1 MVMFLFLMLIIIAA
15 VVLYI
20 LYTQGKLGTGDKDPL
35 NVFKKQETPKEILDR
50 RFASGEI
57 GEEEYR
63 RMKKAIDE

>member
-1 MVMFLFLMLIIIAA
+1 MMLFLLLIIVAA
-15 VVLYI
+15 IVLYI

-35 NVFKKQETPKEILDR
+35 NIFKKKETPREVLDR

-63 RMKKAIDE
+63 RMRKTLEE

>member
-1 MVMFLFLMLIIIAA
+1 MMLFLLLVIVAA

-35 NVFKKQETPKEILDR
+35 NVFKKKETPREILDR

-57 GEEEYR
+57 GEEEYKR
-63 RMKKAIDE
+63 FKKTIEQ

>member
-1 MVMFLFLMLIIIAA
+1 MMLFLLLVIVAA

-35 NVFKKQETPKEILDR
+35 NVFKKKETPREILDR

-57 GEEEYR
+57 GEEEYKR
-63 RMKKAIDE
+63 VKKTIEQ

>member
-1 MVMFLFLMLIIIAA
+1 MILFLLVIIVAA

-35 NVFKKQETPKEILDR
+35 NVFKKKETPLEILDR

-57 GEEEYR
+57 GEEEYQ
-63 RMKKAIDE
+63 RMKRKLQE

>member
-1 MVMFLFLMLIIIAA
+1 MLLFLFILIVAA

-20 LYTQGKLGTGDKDPL
+20 LYSQGKLGTGDKDPL
-35 NVFKKQETPKEILDR
+35 NIFKKKETPREMLDR

-63 RMKKAIDE
+63 RMKKTLEE

>member
-1 MVMFLFLMLIIIAA
+1 MGLFLLTIIVAA

-35 NVFKKQETPKEILDR
+35 NVFRKKETPREILDR

-63 RMKKAIDE
+63 RLKKTLEE

>member
-1 MVMFLFLMLIIIAA
+1 MVLFLLFVIVVA

-35 NVFKKQETPKEILDR
+35 NVFKKKETPREILDR

-63 RMKKAIDE
+63 RMKKTLDE

>member
-1 MVMFLFLMLIIIAA
+1 MVLFLLLIIVAA

-35 NVFKKQETPKEILDR
+35 NVFKNKETPREVLDR
-50 RFASGEI
+50 RFAAGEI

-63 RMKKAIDE
+63 RMRKTLEE

>member
-1 MVMFLFLMLIIIAA
+1 MMLFLLLIIVAA

-35 NVFKKQETPKEILDR
+35 NIFKKNETPREILDR

-57 GEEEYR
+57 GEEEYKR
-63 RMKKAIDE
+63 KKKTLEE

>member
-1 MVMFLFLMLIIIAA
+1 MILFLLLIVVAA

-20 LYTQGKLGTGDKDPL
+20 LYTQGRLGTGDKDPL
-35 NVFKKQETPKEILDR
+35 NIFKKKETPREVLDR

-63 RMKKAIDE
+63 RMKKALDE